1 MSEHVIG
8 DTDNTTTAA
17 PSEGA
22 GQTRH
27 FWNSKHFTHT
37 VALLLMALATLGTSW
52 SGFQSSLWNGTET
65 FRLADST
72 RLGRL
77 AAEERL
83 VANQHRNLDASIFME
98 YCEAISSENH
108 KLSEFVRA
116 RVRQEA
122 EPAMSAWIAA
132 RPMQTRDAPTSP
144 FVMPEYQLK
153 EEQDAANHDYESE
166 AMHNAAQAASAN
178 ADNYTLLTM
187 LFAISLFIA
196 GLVTGF
202 EGSGKQW
209 IAITFSVCLILFSS
223 SILLGLPIAHRG

>member
-1 MSEHVIG
+1 MSEHSIRSA
-8 DTDNTTTAA
+8 DNTTTAA
-17 PSEGA
+17 TSEGA

-37 VALLLMALATLGTSW
+37 VSLLLMALATLGTSW
-52 SGFQSSLWNGTET
+52 SGFQSSLWNGTQT

-77 AAEERL
+77 AAEERV
-83 VANQHRNLDASIFME
+83 VANQHRNLDAAIFME

-108 KLSEFVRA
+108 KLSEFMRA
-116 RVRQEA
+116 RVRPEA
-122 EPAMSAWIAA
+122 EPAMSAWIAT

-144 FVMPEYQLK
+144 FVMPEYHLK
-153 EEQDAANHDYESE
+153 EEQDAANHDSESE
-166 AMHNAAQAASAN
+166 AMYNAAQAASTN
-178 ADNYTLLTM
+178 GDNYTLLAM

-209 IAITFSVCLILFSS
+209 IAIALSLCLILFSGA
-223 SILLGLPIAHRG
+223 ILLRLPIAH